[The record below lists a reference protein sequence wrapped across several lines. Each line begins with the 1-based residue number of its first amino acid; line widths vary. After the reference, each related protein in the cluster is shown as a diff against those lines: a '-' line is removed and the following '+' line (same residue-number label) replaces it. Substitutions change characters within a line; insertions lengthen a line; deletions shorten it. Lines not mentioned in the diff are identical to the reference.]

1 MKSEHVKTLTTKAL
15 DDLAAALEAGKS
27 DTLERFLTIAGRFP
41 RYSFRNVMLIATQRP
56 DATQVAG
63 FNTWKALGR
72 FVKKGEK
79 GIVIIAPMRFRRDNP
94 EPPAAVEGV
103 VPDCG
108 MRFKAVYVFDVSQT
122 DGEPLGDISQV
133 TGDPGRSI
141 EQLKAAIAARG
152 ITLEYSAETGTAEGR
167 SSGGRI
173 ASSPLDSPRHTSSR
187 FSRTSW
193 RTKSSTTPV
202 SAAPAASRSS
212 KPKRSPSPFAP
223 RLASKRRPPQPISFS
238 STRGIPRCLPHP
250 SSESR
255 KQPRRS
261 SPLSRP
267 RTPLPPRS
275 G

>member
-79 GIVIIAPMRFRRDNP
+79 GIVIIAPMRFRRDDP

-152 ITLEYSAETGTAEGR
+152 ITLEYSAELGTAEGR

-173 ASSPLDSPRHTSSR
+173 ELTPGLAAAHEFEVLAHELAHEILHHAGERRPRRVEELEAEAVAFAVCTAVGLEAKTAAADYIQLYQGNPAMLAASLERIQEAAAAILTAFETEDT
-187 FSRTSW
+187 
-193 RTKSSTTPV
+193 
-202 SAAPAASRSS
+202 APAS
-212 KPKRSPSPFAP
+212 
-223 RLASKRRPPQPISFS
+223 
-238 STRGIPRCLPHP
+238 
-250 SSESR
+250 
-255 KQPRRS
+255 
-261 SPLSRP
+261 
-267 RTPLPPRS
+267 
-275 G
+275 